1 MSSPD
6 VSVLEVPASRM
17 DRFCLLP
24 AELRAAVVE
33 CVVDDCRYGD
43 ESDSLADYALVC
55 KEWQAIVERFNFSVL
70 KVTLANLDDFES
82 SMVGS
87 RRKLVQRINLHVD
100 LPTYDNDPC
109 EKKETWED
117 KAENNSCF
125 TLAFYRLFDIMHSW
139 TPEETTQEGID
150 FSLSISSPSDLRNA
164 NFELWQRRR
173 WNIKDIGEKRF
184 ADSWIDFVGQDEEFD
199 RVNRLP
205 AVKVIKSFTV
215 SPQNHRALMPA
226 AHADI
231 IARLPGLRTASF
243 DITKDRKKETRK
255 IHFNQFA
262 GSMTKWPTSLE
273 CLTIMSNTIS
283 SWRQIPH
290 ETLAEGDS
298 GARLCDK
305 LRRAAQHLK
314 ELNVTNVVRIREFL
328 RPHWPMGT
336 DDTEPFLA
344 NRPYYPEFWLL
355 KTLYIS
361 YGSIWYNTE
370 WHKQSDDINES
381 SELVDFRQNVSLA
394 AARMAYT
401 MPQLKHMT
409 IKQRPLM
416 WAGKHELEYKIEDG
430 DKAYLTWTSTFEFKP
445 WERTVEAWVE
455 VAARH
460 ERKLEV
466 RIITRAWHTD
476 GKAPLLPSLTF

>member
-1 MSSPD
+1 MSSHRI
-6 VSVLEVPASRM
+6 SVPASNM
-17 DRFCLLP
+17 DRFCQLP

-33 CVVDDCRYGD
+33 NVVDHWRYGD

-87 RRKLVQRINLHVD
+87 RRRLVKQINLHVE

-117 KAENNSCF
+117 KAENNAFF
-125 TLAFYRLFDIMHSW
+125 TLAFYRLFDIMSSW
-139 TPEETTQEGID
+139 TPEDSYRGGVD
-150 FSLSISSPSDLRNA
+150 FTLSISSPSDLRNA

-205 AVKVIKSFTV
+205 EVKVIRSFTV

-231 IARLPGLRTASF
+231 IARLPGLREACF

-273 CLTIMSNTIS
+273 SLTIASNTIS

-298 GARLCDK
+298 GTKLCEK
-305 LRRAAQHLK
+305 LRRAAQHLTH
-314 ELNVTNVVRIREFL
+314 LNITNVVRIREFL

-336 DDTEPFLA
+336 EDTEPFLA
-344 NRPYYPEFWLL
+344 NRSYYPEFWHLE
-355 KTLYIS
+355 TLHIS

-370 WHKQSDDINES
+370 WHKQSDNINES

-394 AARMAYT
+394 AARLAHT
-401 MPQLKHMT
+401 MPKLKHLT

-416 WAGKHELEYKIEDG
+416 WAGKHELEYKVEDG
-430 DKAYLTWTSTFEFKP
+430 DKAKLTWTSTFDFKP
-445 WERTVEAWVE
+445 WERTVEAWAE

-460 ERKLEV
+460 ERKLES
-466 RIITRAWHTD
+466 RITTGAWHTD